1 MQQELLTE
9 IVVHLSHSHQQMAR
23 ILSAKRQVTVRM
35 AQLIDVLPNEHPH
48 LNGLNGLVDSSMEV
62 TKSVISF
69 LNSLADLEDAV
80 ADSMTHVLKAIGDTG
95 DEE

>member
-9 IVVHLSHSHQQMAR
+9 IVIHLSHSHQQMAR

-48 LNGLNGLVDSSMEV
+48 LNGLNGLVDSSSEV

-69 LNSLADLEDAV
+69 LNSLADLEEAV

>member
-1 MQQELLTE
+1 MQQELLTD

-35 AQLIDVLPNEHPH
+35 AQLIDVLPNEHPR
-48 LNGLNGLVDSSMEV
+48 LNGLNGLVGSSKDV
-62 TKSVISF
+62 TKSIVSF
-69 LNSLADLEDAV
+69 LNSLADLEEAV
-80 ADSMTHVLKAIGDTG
+80 AESMTHVLKAGGNTG

>member
-9 IVVHLSHSHQQMAR
+9 IVTHLSHSHQQMAR
-23 ILSAKRQVTVRM
+23 ILSAKRQVSVRM
-35 AQLIDVLPNEHPH
+35 AQLIDALPNEHPH
-48 LNGLNGLVDSSMEV
+48 LGGLNGLVESSSDV

-69 LNSLADLEDAV
+69 LNGLADLEEAV
-80 ADSMTHVLKAIGDTG
+80 ADSLTHVLKAIGNTG

>member
-1 MQQELLTE
+1 MHQELMTE
-9 IVVHLSHSHQQMAR
+9 IVVHLAHSHQQMAR

-48 LNGLNGLVDSSMEV
+48 LSGLNGLIESSSDV

-69 LNSLADLEDAV
+69 LNGLADLEEAV
-80 ADSMTHVLKAIGDTG
+80 ADSLTHVLKAIGNTG
-95 DEE
+95 DDE